1 VGELLLEGPIL
12 ARCYLNNPK
21 ETAEVFIEDLSWARK
36 ADLPL
41 GRRFYRTSDLVRY
54 QSDGT
59 IKFIGRN
66 DTQVKVR
73 GQRVELSEIE
83 YHLARLLPSPIK
95 VVVEMVQFQHAA
107 NNETKLVAFLGE
119 DFAWVGLD
127 NVNGDVASTLLAK
140 VETSDQEHF
149 IRFIQFSTQLHN
161 SVIFCL
167 SRNSAAVNI
176 RKGGPKAVAS
186 NRRGTIQ
193 RATCCSCHSVQKPAN
208 SFNKDRETSARSV
221 E

>member
-1 VGELLLEGPIL
+1 MEFFRLVAPVDSTIEGSTL
-12 ARCYLNNPK
+12 GTDLTNPAFNWFEK
-21 ETAEVFIEDLSWARK
+21 TFWA
-36 ADLPL
+36 
-41 GRRFYRTSDLVRY
+41 
-54 QSDGT
+54 
-59 IKFIGRN
+59 I
-66 DTQVKVR
+66 
-73 GQRVELSEIE
+73 
-83 YHLARLLPSPIK
+83 
-95 VVVEMVQFQHAA
+95 
-107 NNETKLVAFLGE
+107 ETKIVAPK
-119 DFAWVGLD
+119 
-127 NVNGDVASTLLAK
+127 LLAHTTAVVPIGTSFSWRIVWRSAK

-149 IRFIQFSTQLHN
+149 IRFIQFSTQLHD

-208 SFNKDRETSARSV
+208 SFNKDRETSARSI